1 MVPHEKAER
10 ILPGDK
16 SLVIIHQD
24 RSDTAARCHFYCNPA
39 ERLPAIARG

>member
-1 MVPHEKAER
+1 MVTHEKAER

-24 RSDTAARCHFYCNPA
+24 RSDTAFDLREWLQVSHADTVA
-39 ERLPAIARG
+39 